1 MHKRSSNILYETVNE
16 GLWGTG
22 SQGPQ
27 TCNSVNFSLSL
38 SLSRSLSLPL
48 YIKSHWSLT
57 KERLQIR
64 STKTPLWGASERIN
78 EHWYTFAHSVLLP
91 WPQLHCRETT
101 QGEKDAARSEKKL
114 KQCKNR
120 DEDERSV
127 FPLYPP
133 PIHLVHRLSLLRT
146 FTRSP
151 LNIHEHGRLTPSSMR
166 RLGAQMANT
175 CGWFKGRDCV
185 STGSQMATTSSGTTQ
200 THTNTQKMSDWYNML
215 PWFSPTN
222 ILQCS
227 SDFPAQQPKWSITA
241 DPWWSMKTHHLK
253 KQNKVDLKYNRQER
267 QWRQQQQQQVDLDLT
282 HTCTELTAG
291 ILMDLICLIAFLRL
305 LQQTALSLSLSL

>member
-133 PIHLVHRLSLLRT
+133 P
-146 FTRSP
+146 
-151 LNIHEHGRLTPSSMR
+151 PSI
-166 RLGAQMANT
+166 
-175 CGWFKGRDCV
+175 W
-185 STGSQMATTSSGTTQ
+185 STGYHCWELLQEVPWTSTSMGASLPPPCEGWEHRWPTLVADLKDGTVSAQAVRWQRQARAQHRHTQ
-200 THTNTQKMSDWYNML
+200 THKRCLTDTTCC
-215 PWFSPTN
+215 PGSPQQTS
-222 ILQCS
+222 CS
-227 SDFPAQQPKWSITA
+227 AVQTFQHSNQNDQSLLTHDDQWRLIIWKNKTRLIWSIT
-241 DPWWSMKTHHLK
+241 DRRDSEGSSSSK
-253 KQNKVDLKYNRQER
+253 
-267 QWRQQQQQQVDLDLT
+267 
-282 HTCTELTAG
+282 
-291 ILMDLICLIAFLRL
+291 LIW
-305 LQQTALSLSLSL
+305 T